1 MTTVWDLLENEYS
14 SDKQNCTKS
23 PINGKEG
30 KNADSDVE
38 EQIEEHEDNVVEV
51 SDVEKQ
57 IEEHEDNVVDK
68 PKKRKKIVKPVKPVN
83 YEPIGK
89 IIIYITK
96 SGAFIKFDY
105 LSDLEYLK
113 KINRYFTLEY
123 RDNMSPVVFRRKCC
137 SIYKSKNRIIVPR
150 FGVFEIMNN
159 AFGLVDCTTKSQIT
173 SGLDIET
180 EIKWCG
186 KLNENQQLI
195 SAHIMNNYFTKHR
208 VLKGSAGC
216 ILNLEAGQG
225 KSYLAAYL
233 ISVIKKKTAIVL
245 HSRSLLLQWYKV
257 LVNTFGDSV
266 SVGYY
271 YSDKK
276 KIGDIMLMIIN
287 SAASDMF
294 RLDDT
299 ELDPL
304 DFYNQFGF
312 IVFDE
317 CHLYSSKMAQ
327 KVFKIAHAP
336 YMLGLSATP
345 DEHVKGFDKA
355 VWWQLGPV
363 IDAKTIDGYQ
373 SASENFTAVIHR
385 VMYYGP
391 PSHTKRLISN
401 VTQTTM
407 LAPTINMICDDLIR
421 SNMVV
426 QCIKDGLDKGL
437 FMFVFADRRLYLTR
451 LKILLKKKLNI
462 DSAIV
467 DNDKEFTRIVGGATD
482 ADLEQAELN
491 ARVIFT
497 TYQYMGTGKSVI
509 KMNGLVMA
517 TPRKSKMKQ
526 YINRIFRLGSDATIQ
541 RHIWDICDMRTNLS
555 NQWST
560 RKIYYDDKNYKIV
573 KSDVRYEDYLDIV
586 DFYDKDINNAVDI
599 KTKKSTAEKT
609 KKTTAVK
616 TKKTTKV
623 KLIANID
630 SEDPNDQDIDAED
643 QDHDVDPDD
652 QDIDQD
658 ELNDEN
664 IDELADDVVVKTLND
679 IFEKTDKKVAVAKKA
694 TLNITKVKDSNKNLE
709 DENKKLEDENK
720 NLEDSNVINIKR
732 QVKISKSIFNKL
744 SE

>member
-1 MTTVWDLLENEYS
+1 MTTIWDLLENEYS
-14 SDKQNCTKS
+14 SDKQNCDKS
-23 PINGKEG
+23 PIDGKEG
-30 KNADSDVE
+30 KNKDTD
-38 EQIEEHEDNVVEV
+38 EDKVVEV
-51 SDVEKQ
+51 L
-57 IEEHEDNVVDK
+57 DK
-68 PKKRKKIVKPVKPVN
+68 PKKRKKTLKPVN

-123 RDNMSPVVFRRKCC
+123 HDKMSPVVFRRKCC

-180 EIKWCG
+180 EVKWCG

-195 SAHIMNNYFTKHR
+195 SAYIMNNYFTKNR

-233 ISVIKKKTAIVL
+233 ISVIKKKTAIIL

-294 RLDDT
+294 RLDGT
-299 ELDPL
+299 ELEPL

-373 SASENFTAVIHR
+373 SASENFTAVVHR

-391 PSHTKRLISN
+391 PSHTKRLISD

-407 LAPTINMICDDLIR
+407 VAPTTNMICDDIIR

-482 ADLEQAELN
+482 ADLERAELN

-541 RHIWDICDMRTNLS
+541 RHIWDICDMRINLS

-560 RKIYYDDKNYKIV
+560 RKIYYDTKNYKIV
-573 KSDVRYEDYLDIV
+573 KSAVRYEDYLDIV
-586 DFYDKDINNAVDI
+586 DFDDKDVNNVVDVKTKKSAAI
-599 KTKKSTAEKT
+599 KTKKSAAIKT
-609 KKTTAVK
+609 KKSA
-616 TKKTTKV
+616 
-623 KLIANID
+623 AID
-630 SEDPNDQDIDAED
+630 SG
-643 QDHDVDPDD
+643 DPDD
-652 QDIDQD
+652 QDIDTEDQDIDADPDDRDIDQD
-658 ELNDEN
+658 ELNEEN
-664 IDELADDVVVKTLND
+664 IDELVDDEVKKTLDD
-679 IFEKTDKKVAVAKKA
+679 IFEKTDKKVAVVGKSITKKAITKKA
-694 TLNITKVKDSNKNLE
+694 TPNITEAKDSNK
-709 DENKKLEDENK
+709 KLDN
-720 NLEDSNVINIKR
+720 NNAINIKR
-732 QVKISKSIFNKL
+732 HVKISNLIFNKL